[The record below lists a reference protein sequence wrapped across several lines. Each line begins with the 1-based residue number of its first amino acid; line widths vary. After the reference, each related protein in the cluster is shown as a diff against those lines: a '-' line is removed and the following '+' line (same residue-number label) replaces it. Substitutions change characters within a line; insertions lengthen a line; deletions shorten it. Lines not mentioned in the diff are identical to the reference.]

1 MPRACQGAALEKML
15 FPWGSEPLG
24 WMNSL
29 PTRTIAMASEDHQA
43 IAIRLLIEGYGRG
56 NVDVLDE
63 LVTPKFR
70 DHGLPEGFPPSVE
83 GTRSFILA
91 IREALPDLHY
101 TIEDSFSGGSR
112 VALRVTGN
120 GTMSGS
126 LFGHP
131 ASGKEAEWTEIHI
144 SNLEKGRVTD
154 HWAII
159 DWVEMFQQFGLM
171 PGIRSI
177 EI

>member
-1 MPRACQGAALEKML
+1 MWISVHSAS
-15 FPWGSEPLG
+15 FPLAGCPKSDPLIVP
-24 WMNSL
+24 L
-29 PTRTIAMASEDHQA
+29 P
-43 IAIRLLIEGYGRG
+43 
-56 NVDVLDE
+56 
-63 LVTPKFR
+63 VT
-70 DHGLPEGFPPSVE
+70 L
-83 GTRSFILA
+83 
-91 IREALPDLHY
+91 
-101 TIEDSFSGGSR
+101 SR

>member
-1 MPRACQGAALEKML
+1 
-15 FPWGSEPLG
+15 
-24 WMNSL
+24 
-29 PTRTIAMASEDHQA
+29 MANDDHQA
-43 IAIRLLIEGYGRG
+43 IAVRLLIEVYGRG
-56 NVDVLDE
+56 NLDVLDQ
-63 LVTPKFR
+63 LVAPKFR

-83 GTRSFILA
+83 GTRSFIFA

-112 VALRVTGN
+112 VAMRVTAH

-131 ASGKEAEWTEIHI
+131 ASGKAAAWTEIHI
-144 SNLEKGRVTD
+144 CNLEKGKLTD
-154 HWAII
+154 HWAVV
-159 DWVEMFQQFGLM
+159 DWLEMFQEFGLM